1 MNMPIS
7 NSWVP
12 WRTFLLGLC
21 LLCFASS
28 CGEESLYRYEV
39 NPVDVEN
46 PAAGKDKEKTLEQYI
61 SVLYANLFQ
70 KALSANEMVE
80 IRRIMESIGDK
91 ELAKELIIQNLL
103 NRSDVI
109 LPTDEEM
116 RADLDL
122 FLEDT
127 YQRFFVRNPSE
138 AERAWMK
145 SFILSHPD
153 MTPDLVFFSFALSE
167 EYQFY

>member
-7 NSWVP
+7 NGRAH
-12 WRTFLLGLC
+12 WRTLLLGLC
-21 LLCFASS
+21 LMLLTTS

-46 PAAGKDKEKTLEQYI
+46 PAAGKDKEKTLDQYI

-80 IRRIMESIGDK
+80 IRKIMESIGDK

-103 NRSDVI
+103 NRQDVI

-116 RADLDL
+116 REDLDV
-122 FLEDT
+122 FLDET

>member
-7 NSWVP
+7 DVRVP
-12 WRTFLLGLC
+12 WRTLLLGLS
-21 LLCFASS
+21 LLFFSTS

-46 PAAGKDKEKTLEQYI
+46 PTAAKDKEKTLDQYI
-61 SVLYANLFQ
+61 SILYANLFQ

-103 NRSDVI
+103 NRPDVI

-116 RADLDL
+116 RAGLDV
-122 FLEDT
+122 FLDET
-127 YQRFFVRNPSE
+127 YQRFFVRYPSE

-145 SFILSHPD
+145 SFLLSHPD